1 MESLLLF
8 SIFFWY
14 ISTFN
19 QLITIKPEL
28 RNKIKTFV
36 AMAPPF
42 AGASKL
48 LDVFLY
54 GSHDF
59 DTEISIFCFD
69 ILKVALDSFV
79 QYCL

>member
-1 MESLLLF
+1 
-8 SIFFWY
+8 
-14 ISTFN
+14 
-19 QLITIKPEL
+19 
-28 RNKIKTFV
+28 
-36 AMAPPF
+36 MAPPF